1 MMIQHYQ
8 LKRVIHMNLSEI
20 MIKSNYYNMFIPSF
34 LIKPGHLKISKNML
48 SGKLIIEQTNLD
60 SAFFSLTDLYTKFY
74 FIIGII
80 SRTMADS
87 TERILSIQSHVVSGY
102 VGNKSA
108 TFPLQL
114 LGFETDCI
122 NSVQFS
128 NHTGYDKG
136 VKGQRLNDVELWDL
150 IDGLEANGLDN
161 YSHIINGYIG
171 KDTFLRKLAQVI
183 KKLKGRNP
191 NLMYVCDPVMGDS
204 EPVGW
209 YVPKEL
215 LPIYRDEILPL
226 CDICVPNQFEVEM
239 LSGCQITDEKSAF
252 NAIEKLHDMG
262 VKVVVLSST
271 DSNVNPD
278 ESKLK
283 CLASRR
289 VVKPM
294 TTVVD
299 ETSSDSKF
307 EYERYKIEF
316 PKLPLPFVGSGDLFT
331 ALLTAW
337 LTRSGNNDWPHNMN
351 IPLALEKTIATM
363 QAVLNRTLKHY
374 ELSTTNNGSK
384 LQNGA
389 CATTTRVP
397 AMAHK

>member
-1 MMIQHYQ
+1 MRIQQYQ
-8 LKRVIHMNLSEI
+8 LKSVIHMNLSEI
-20 MIKSNYYNMFIPSF
+20 MIKSNYYNMIIPSF
-34 LIKPGHLKISKNML
+34 MIKPGYLKISKNML
-48 SGKLIIEQTNLD
+48 S
-60 SAFFSLTDLYTKFY
+60 
-74 FIIGII
+74 GII

-150 IDGLEANGLDN
+150 IDGLEANGLDH

-271 DSNVNPD
+271 DN

-289 VVKPM
+289 VLKPI
-294 TTVVD
+294 TTVD
-299 ETSSDSKF
+299 GTSSDSKF
-307 EYERYKIEF
+307 DYERYKIEF

-337 LTRSGNNDWPHNMN
+337 LTRSGNNDWPYNMN

-374 ELSTTNNGSK
+374 ELSSTNNGLK
-384 LQNGA
+384 LQKAAAKELKLIQSRDEILNPKTIYHA
-389 CATTTRVP
+389 ERVLV
-397 AMAHK
+397 